1 MHPHSVLVT
10 VTGHDRPGVTSA
22 LFAALAAHDVEVLD
36 VEQVVISDRLVL
48 GVVLAL
54 HGDPAPLRRA
64 VTHAAEAL
72 GTQVDLA
79 ITEDP
84 DEISDRMP
92 LRHHVM
98 VLGRPLRAGAVGEM
112 ARRISDLGGNIHS
125 IVRLTH
131 RPVTVLELVVSGVDV
146 ARLAGGLVQGAA
158 AAGVDA
164 AVERAGLQRRAK
176 RLLLIDLDTMLAGP
190 EPLAA
195 LADQIGRGPESR
207 RLLADGAAD
216 GSSAADVVR
225 ARAALLSGAPVSC
238 LDRLQGQMQ
247 WTHGARALVGAA
259 RRAGHRAGVVTSGVA
274 QVAERLVD
282 GLQLDFLAANRLE
295 TADGRLTGRVVG
307 EVVGGGGRG
316 RALVRFAESYGV
328 PLTQSVA
335 VGCGTEAAELLRLAG
350 LGVVLAA
357 ARPTE
362 DEPGRSAHLDALQFV
377 LGLRTDDPEEPV
389 RPEDVLAA
397 ARRAR

>member
-22 LFAALAAHDVEVLD
+22 LFAAIAAHDVEVLD

-48 GVVLAL
+48 GVVLAV

-72 GTQVDLA
+72 GIEVDVS

-84 DEISDRMP
+84 DEIGARMP
-92 LRHHVM
+92 VRHHVM

-112 ARRISDLGGNIHS
+112 AGRISDLGGNIQS

-131 RPVTVLELVVSGVDV
+131 RPVTALELVVSGVDP
-146 ARLAGGLVQGAA
+146 ARLAAGIVSGAA

-164 AVERAGLQRRAK
+164 AMERAGLQRRAK
-176 RLLLIDLDTMLAGP
+176 RLLLLDLATVITGP

-195 LADQIGRGPESR
+195 LADQVGRGAESR
-207 RLLADGAAD
+207 RLLADGTAD
-216 GSSAADVVR
+216 GRSTADVVR
-225 ARAALLSGAPVSC
+225 ARAALLAGAPVSS
-238 LDRLQGQMQ
+238 LEVLRGQLQ
-247 WTHGARALVGAA
+247 WTHSARALIGAA
-259 RRAGHRAGVVTSGVA
+259 RRAGHRTGVVTCGVA

-295 TADGRLTGRVVG
+295 AEDGRLTGRIVG

-316 RALVRFAESYGV
+316 RALVRFAETYGV
-328 PLTQSVA
+328 PLAQSVA
-335 VGCGTEAAELLRLAG
+335 VGCGPEAAELVRLAG
-350 LGVVLAA
+350 LGVVVDA
-357 ARPTE
+357 ARQTE
-362 DEPGRSAHLDALQFV
+362 GTHERSAHLDALQFL
-377 LGLRTDDPEEPV
+377 LGLRADDPEEPL
-389 RPEDVLAA
+389 RPEDALTT
-397 ARRAR
+397 AR

>member
-1 MHPHSVLVT
+1 
-10 VTGHDRPGVTSA
+10 
-22 LFAALAAHDVEVLD
+22 
-36 VEQVVISDRLVL
+36 
-48 GVVLAL
+48 
-54 HGDPAPLRRA
+54 LRRA

>member
-64 VTHAAEAL
+64 VTHAAGAL
-72 GTQVDLA
+72 GTEVDLS
-79 ITEDP
+79 ITEEPEEVDSRTP
-84 DEISDRMP
+84 V
-92 LRHHVM
+92 RHHVL

-112 ARRISDLGGNIHS
+112 ARRISDLGGNITS
-125 IVRLTH
+125 IARLTH
-131 RPVTVLELVVSGVDV
+131 RPVTALELVVSGVDA

-164 AVERAGLQRRAK
+164 AMERAGLQRRAK
-176 RLLLIDLDTMLAGP
+176 RLLLVDLDAVVTGP
-190 EPLAA
+190 DPLAA
-195 LADQIGRGPESR
+195 LADQVGRGAESR
-207 RLLADGAAD
+207 KLLAEGEEA
-216 GSSAADVVR
+216 GRSTADVVR
-225 ARAALLSGAPVSC
+225 ARAALLAGTPVSC
-238 LDRLQGQMQ
+238 LDRLHGQLQ

-259 RRAGHRAGVVTSGVA
+259 RRAGHRAGVVTGGIA

-295 TADGRLTGRVVG
+295 AADGRLTGRIVG

-316 RALVRFAESYGV
+316 RALARFAEAYGV
-328 PLTQSVA
+328 PLAQCVA
-335 VGCGTEAAELLRLAG
+335 VGCGSEAAAMLRLAG
-350 LGVVLAA
+350 LGVVVDAT
-357 ARPTE
+357 RPTE
-362 DEPGRSAHLDALQFV
+362 GDPERSAHLDALQFL
-377 LGLRTDDPEEPV
+377 LGLRADDPEDLL
-389 RPEDVLAA
+389 RPEDVLT
-397 ARRAR
+397 AR

>member
-48 GVVLAL
+48 GVVLVL

-84 DEISDRMP
+84 DEISNRMP

-335 VGCGTEAAELLRLAG
+335 VGCGPEAAELLRLAG